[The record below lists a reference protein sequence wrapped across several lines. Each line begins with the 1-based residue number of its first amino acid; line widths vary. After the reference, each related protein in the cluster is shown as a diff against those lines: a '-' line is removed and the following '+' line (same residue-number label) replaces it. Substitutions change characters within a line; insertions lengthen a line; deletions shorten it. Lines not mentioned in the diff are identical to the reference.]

1 MKKKYKILGNGDEQ
15 KGKRLV
21 KLIAKRVKYAR
32 KKHQFFAEGKYNALF
47 PIFSEVEEFIH
58 AVKKESLNR
67 AESEGLDVITTLI
80 RFLNKEYEK
89 NVDK

>member
-1 MKKKYKILGNGDEQ
+1 MGNGDEQ
-15 KGKRLV
+15 RGKRLV

-32 KKHQFFAEGKYNALF
+32 NKHQIFAEDKFNALF
-47 PIFSEVEEFIH
+47 AVFSEVEEFIH
-58 AVKKESLNR
+58 AVKKESLER